1 MTIKFNIPDN
11 NTKQK
16 LSGMK
21 TLTGDSSPQQPPQGV
36 VASTV
41 RATPHTHS
49 SVDPGLRKMAQVMS
63 GGGVTQA
70 NPMFFSPLH
79 TPQNW
84 QIAAKRREIYQWARF
99 WYENEPKVAAGIDFL
114 SQFPINGFKLECKSK
129 KVLKYF
135 EKVVK
140 RLRIETIATMI
151 SFERNLL
158 GDVFP
163 FKEIECAHCG
173 GSGYLPNGQPC
184 SHPGGNIKR
193 VIILN
198 PESIDVRRNPL
209 ASEPVISLVPD
220 EELRATISNPQ
231 NKPLIEKMDQK
242 FIAQVLSGIPIQ
254 LSNRCVSHIK
264 FNEKDYATYGMTMLR
279 RLFMMLAYKQKLMTA
294 NWIVSERLILPVR
307 LVKVG
312 DSDRPAREED
322 LATVSAQFAQVANDP
337 NLTLVTHHAI
347 DYDWHGACYSDD
359 TEILT
364 ENGWKLFKDL
374 LPSEKVATYN
384 QNNNNLEF
392 ELPLEYHEYDFKSH
406 PYMQMIGF
414 KNKSMDILVTPN
426 HRMLI
431 ERKGELQEVYSQDVK
446 HGDRM
451 LSSSEWSGVTPK
463 NLPYKESPIGHLELD
478 DYLKFVGYYLS
489 EGGLQIERRGKNKTK
504 RIASCHITQ
513 NEKSECFNDIKD
525 IVEKVYKK
533 YTDHFDDRK
542 NDTCHQFTI
551 NSVEIARYVAKE
563 FGEGS
568 ASKSI
573 PNWIKNL
580 PVEKLEILFNALMA
594 GDGDSRK
601 SKNTSRHRY
610 TTVSKNLADD
620 VSEICIKL
628 GYTTRTAIEKST
640 NVNRKDIYRT
650 YFSDYR
656 KETKFYIKKKYISR
670 HDYDGKVYCV
680 KVPNS
685 WVYVRRNGKVAICG
699 NTGKIHN
706 ISQEMEIIGKE
717 ILDGLMLNQS
727 LLNGEGPSY
736 GCYDEKTRVLT
747 NNGLKY
753 IYEVDENDLI
763 ACYDKD
769 SGKLSYSKPLE
780 KHEYDFDGSLIR
792 FRTNNIDMLVT
803 PNHKMHYSPR
813 DSNEWLVGE
822 ASDVKDRASFKKTVV
837 WDNTHIQNVPEN
849 LIKNYLISDILKLY
863 GYYATE
869 GSLQRETRKNRSTYG
884 DAMSIK
890 ISQTAKGKGW
900 GDMQSLLSDNNF
912 NLKYREALELDR
924 NGNEYINSAFYIHNK
939 KLAQFIEEECG
950 SHSSNKKLPLWIK
963 NLPKEHLK
971 ELLMYM
977 INGDGTRRQAKK
989 DKSGGKEYFE
999 FITISEQLRDDV
1011 IELALKCG
1019 YAPKFTKHDGVNY
1032 DIYRVKFS
1040 DFDLEKDYY
1049 NLESKKYQTI
1059 TEEEYKGKVWC
1070 FTTET
1075 GFFITER
1082 NGKFAIQGNSA
1093 QVGIEA
1099 MAQRL
1104 ESWRRELKDWIENE
1118 IFLPI
1123 SMMQGFVD
1131 EEQTKEM
1138 RELLGDNTITE
1149 WLCPT
1154 IKWNDM
1160 NLRDDSNQRQ
1170 LDIQLFDKKLISAR
1184 RLLQGFDIDYDQ
1196 MIEEIREESVI
1207 TGALGQMMPGGMGG
1221 GGMGGAMGG
1230 MGGDLGGG
1238 MMGMGGIGGGGPD
1251 MGIPDAGGMGG
1262 DLGGGM
1268 GGDMGGGMGAAAGSV
1283 PPGFKVGKGGSG
1295 KKEEPQQMA
1304 PMQKTVP
1311 LTSLEIKV
1319 ANSLNSL
1326 EIPYQAFLQYE
1337 VMVPGQS
1344 RPFLIDFAYPQIGVG
1359 IEADGDKWHA
1369 AADLKAKDAE
1379 RDQKLANIG
1388 WRILRFNENAI
1399 NEHMDLVQKVIYDNV
1414 LDAANQRKK
1423 KKADNDEAF
1432 IKLAQ
1437 STNNFKNLKE
1447 IDDKNLKFKI
1457 EPVTYNGV
1465 NIGDC
1470 LYIGV

>member
-347 DYDWHGACYSDD
+347 DYDWHGA
-359 TEILT
+359 
-364 ENGWKLFKDL
+364 
-374 LPSEKVATYN
+374 
-384 QNNNNLEF
+384 
-392 ELPLEYHEYDFKSH
+392 
-406 PYMQMIGF
+406 
-414 KNKSMDILVTPN
+414 
-426 HRMLI
+426 
-431 ERKGELQEVYSQDVK
+431 
-446 HGDRM
+446 
-451 LSSSEWSGVTPK
+451 
-463 NLPYKESPIGHLELD
+463 
-478 DYLKFVGYYLS
+478 
-489 EGGLQIERRGKNKTK
+489 
-504 RIASCHITQ
+504 
-513 NEKSECFNDIKD
+513 
-525 IVEKVYKK
+525 
-533 YTDHFDDRK
+533 
-542 NDTCHQFTI
+542 
-551 NSVEIARYVAKE
+551 
-563 FGEGS
+563 
-568 ASKSI
+568 
-573 PNWIKNL
+573 
-580 PVEKLEILFNALMA
+580 
-594 GDGDSRK
+594 
-601 SKNTSRHRY
+601 
-610 TTVSKNLADD
+610 
-620 VSEICIKL
+620 
-628 GYTTRTAIEKST
+628 
-640 NVNRKDIYRT
+640 
-650 YFSDYR
+650 
-656 KETKFYIKKKYISR
+656 
-670 HDYDGKVYCV
+670 
-680 KVPNS
+680 
-685 WVYVRRNGKVAICG
+685 
-699 NTGKIHN
+699 TGKIHN
-706 ISQEMEIIGKE
+706 IAQEMEIIGKE

-736 GCYDEKTRVLT
+736 G
-747 NNGLKY
+747 
-753 IYEVDENDLI
+753 
-763 ACYDKD
+763 
-769 SGKLSYSKPLE
+769 
-780 KHEYDFDGSLIR
+780 
-792 FRTNNIDMLVT
+792 
-803 PNHKMHYSPR
+803 
-813 DSNEWLVGE
+813 
-822 ASDVKDRASFKKTVV
+822 
-837 WDNTHIQNVPEN
+837 
-849 LIKNYLISDILKLY
+849 
-863 GYYATE
+863 
-869 GSLQRETRKNRSTYG
+869 
-884 DAMSIK
+884 
-890 ISQTAKGKGW
+890 
-900 GDMQSLLSDNNF
+900 
-912 NLKYREALELDR
+912 
-924 NGNEYINSAFYIHNK
+924 
-939 KLAQFIEEECG
+939 
-950 SHSSNKKLPLWIK
+950 
-963 NLPKEHLK
+963 
-971 ELLMYM
+971 
-977 INGDGTRRQAKK
+977 
-989 DKSGGKEYFE
+989 
-999 FITISEQLRDDV
+999 
-1011 IELALKCG
+1011 
-1019 YAPKFTKHDGVNY
+1019 
-1032 DIYRVKFS
+1032 
-1040 DFDLEKDYY
+1040 
-1049 NLESKKYQTI
+1049 
-1059 TEEEYKGKVWC
+1059 
-1070 FTTET
+1070 
-1075 GFFITER
+1075 
-1082 NGKFAIQGNSA
+1082 SA

-1138 RELLGDNTITE
+1138 RELLGDNTVTE

-1221 GGMGGAMGG
+1221 GMGGAMGG

-1251 MGIPDAGGMGG
+1251 MGMPDAGGMGG